1 MVSNNPATADTP
13 GSKLRDTDCE
23 VFITPSSVAAK
34 PGDTVE
40 QFTAE
45 TICSSKVPTT
55 PVYTWEFDFGC
66 IGSTCDP
73 IYKAGEPAPGDTT
86 CTDQITATDTAN
98 GDISGTATVVVSISS
113 STTTTTGPCTL
124 LKIYGEDSREV
135 ETLRY
140 LRDNILSQSPTGQ
153 ELVKLYYQLS
163 PAIVKA
169 MKKDKE
175 LKEEIKEMIDGVL
188 MLIGVETE

>member
-1 MVSNNPATADTP
+1 M
-13 GSKLRDTDCE
+13 
-23 VFITPSSVAAK
+23 
-34 PGDTVE
+34 
-40 QFTAE
+40 
-45 TICSSKVPTT
+45 
-55 PVYTWEFDFGC
+55 
-66 IGSTCDP
+66 
-73 IYKAGEPAPGDTT
+73 
-86 CTDQITATDTAN
+86 
-98 GDISGTATVVVSISS
+98 
-113 STTTTTGPCTL
+113 
-124 LKIYGEDSREV
+124 KIYGEDSREV

-188 MLIGVETE
+188 MLIGEETE